1 MTAGVL
7 TLRFSTQA
15 QVDIQR
21 ITRQLSDLQ
30 RQVASGAKANDLL
43 GFGAGASRLISAQ
56 GLRAATDARAA
67 ALQQLEA
74 RFGVQAAA
82 LGQVASAAGTLSQS
96 IREAIS
102 SNDGRAVG
110 VELQLAF
117 SSIITALNESWNG
130 QPLFAGERIGPGP
143 VKISSLDEL
152 LVALTPDQLFDEA
165 ERHQTLDLGVGEPI
179 PLANKASE
187 ISIPLLSALR
197 DLKQLVD
204 SASGELPAPLTG
216 TQRDQ
221 LQALAERVEAEIDTF
236 NNAEGRAGQLEKRF
250 VAERS
255 RLLARSNLLVR
266 EVGEQADADL
276 AMVAVQINSLV
287 VQYEAAAKTFGDL
300 SKLSLLQYL

>member
-74 RFGVQAAA
+74 RFGVQASA

-96 IREAIS
+96 IHEAIS
-102 SNDGRAVG
+102 SNDGRAVH
-110 VELQLAF
+110 VELSLAF
-117 SSIITALNESWNG
+117 SSVITALNESWNG
-130 QPLFAGERIGPGP
+130 QPLFAGERIGAGP
-143 VKISSLDEL
+143 VKINSLEEL
-152 LVALTPDQLFDEA
+152 LVSLTPDQLFDEA

-204 SASGELPAPLTG
+204 GAGGELPAPLTG

-300 SKLSLLQYL
+300 SRLSLLQYL